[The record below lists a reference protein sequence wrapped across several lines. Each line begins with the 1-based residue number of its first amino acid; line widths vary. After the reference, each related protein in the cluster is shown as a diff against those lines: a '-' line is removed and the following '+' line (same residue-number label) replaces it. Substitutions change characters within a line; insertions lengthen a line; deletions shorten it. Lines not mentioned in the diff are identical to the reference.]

1 MKKIKLGKKEYK
13 IYFAMQPTLQ
23 SGLLP
28 KIAAVESVEAWGLD
42 NIDKL
47 FDLIAEMLLI
57 GLQKEHKDEFEFNY
71 LTGEGKG
78 EMISKVYSL
87 LDDYSESEDANFFDL
102 YNSLNEELTENSFF
116 AKMFRQELEKAKAEQ
131 NSEK

>member
-1 MKKIKLGKKEYK
+1 MKKIKLGEKEYK

-28 KIAAVESVEAWGLD
+28 KIAAVESVEEWGLD

-71 LTGEGKG
+71 LTGEGKA

-87 LDDYSESEDANFFDL
+87 LDDYSEGEDANFFDL